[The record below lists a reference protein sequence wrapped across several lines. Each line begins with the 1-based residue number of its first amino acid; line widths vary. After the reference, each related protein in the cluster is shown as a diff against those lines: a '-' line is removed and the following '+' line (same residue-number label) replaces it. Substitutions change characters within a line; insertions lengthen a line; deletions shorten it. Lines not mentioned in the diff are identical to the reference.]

1 VKKPEVCT
9 DIYLPV
15 CGCDGNTYPS
25 DCSAA
30 MKGVSVASQGECN
43 SNPGG
48 NACGGLKGLTCG
60 ADEYCNYPADAL
72 CGKADATGVCTAR
85 PEACDAIY
93 APVCGCDGNTYGNDC
108 EAAMKG
114 VSVASQG
121 ECNPTPSG
129 DACGGLKGLACR
141 KGEYCNYPPD
151 ALCGAADATGVCT
164 LVPTGCRD
172 IYAPVC
178 GCDGVTYGNDCEA
191 AAKGVSVATKGE
203 CKPTPGDVACG
214 ARLGDT
220 CSADQYCY
228 FTPEAICGR
237 ADATGVCRP
246 IPNGCTKELD
256 PVCGCN
262 GTTYGNPCM
271 AAAAGVSVDHAG
283 ACGTTSGSACGGLK
297 GLSCGAGEYCDFPIG
312 TNCGAADQ
320 TGTCTK
326 IPEGCTLDYTP
337 VCGCDGKTYG
347 NACSAAA
354 AGMSVAKKGECASK

>member
-1 VKKPEVCT
+1 VKKPEACT

-15 CGCDGNTYPS
+15 CGCDGNTYAS

-30 MKGVSVASQGECN
+30 MKGVSVASQGECT
-43 SNPGG
+43 SNPAD
-48 NACGGLKGLTCG
+48 NACGGLKGLTCDAG
-60 ADEYCNYPADAL
+60 EYCNYPADAL

-85 PEACDAIY
+85 PKACDAIY
-93 APVCGCDGNTYGNDC
+93 APVCGCDGATYPSDC

-114 VSVASQG
+114 VSVAT
-121 ECNPTPSG
+121 N
-129 DACGGLKGLACR
+129 
-141 KGEYCNYPPD
+141 
-151 ALCGAADATGVCT
+151 
-164 LVPTGCRD
+164 
-172 IYAPVC
+172 
-178 GCDGVTYGNDCEA
+178 
-191 AAKGVSVATKGE
+191 GE
-203 CKPTPGDVACG
+203 CKPTPSDVACG

-246 IPNGCTKELD
+246 IPNGCSKELD

-283 ACGTTSGSACGGLK
+283 SCSTTSGSACGGLK
-297 GLSCGAGEYCDFPIG
+297 GLSCGTGEYCDFPIG

-320 TGTCTK
+320 TGTCAK
-326 IPEGCTLDYTP
+326 IAEGCTLDYTP

-354 AGMSVAKKGECASK
+354 AGMSVAKKGECTSK